1 MINETLHTFISVT
14 KNGSFNK
21 AAEKLSLTAPA
32 VMKQMNSLE
41 KSIGAPLFERTNRGI
56 RLTPAGE
63 SFLKDA
69 KTILRYTR
77 KSIERAQIASGQ
89 TPHLPT
95 CGAQKAGSVHPAAPL
110 PTDREE
116 RNRRESARRHAD
128 IAEAQGKSAE
138 EIHEIFK
145 KVMEGTGKCSGKK
158 EEAVSKCH
166 GHYPI
171 PEDEEGKKRYESA
184 LRHVA
189 IAKENGKSVDEL
201 HAIFKKV
208 MEGTGK
214 CSGRKQ

>member
-77 KSIERAQIASGQ
+77 KSIERAQIAAGQ
-89 TPHLPT
+89 TPRRRGLSILPT
-95 CGAQKAGSVHPAAPL
+95 PSPL
-110 PTDREE
+110 T
-116 RNRRESARRHAD
+116 
-128 IAEAQGKSAE
+128 
-138 EIHEIFK
+138 
-145 KVMEGTGKCSGKK
+145 GKK
-158 EEAVSKCH
+158 ETGANRRDATRTLRKPRGNPQKKFMKFSK
-166 GHYPI
+166 
-171 PEDEEGKKRYESA
+171 RS
-184 LRHVA
+184 
-189 IAKENGKSVDEL
+189 
-201 HAIFKKV
+201 
-208 MEGTGK
+208 
-214 CSGRKQ
+214 